1 MIFAAT
7 IFFIVLSTL
16 SVLWARNAYRVAR
29 TETPAQRRARIRR
42 NQDTEVIISMMN
54 DR

>member
-7 IFFIVLSTL
+7 IFFIVLAML
-16 SVLWARNAYRVAR
+16 SVLWARNAYRAAR
-29 TETPAQRRARIRR
+29 TETPAQRRARIQ
-42 NQDTEVIISMMN
+42 NEQDTVVIAMMN

>member
-16 SVLWARNAYRVAR
+16 SLLWARNAYRVAR
-29 TETPAQRRARIRR
+29 TETPAQRRRR
-42 NQDTEVIISMMN
+42 RRDDRDTVTIMTVLD

>member
-29 TETPAQRRARIRR
+29 TETPAQRRARIQ
-42 NQDTEVIISMMN
+42 NEQDTVVISMMN